1 MGEPPTSA
9 DETNIRQLAA
19 ILAADVVGYS
29 RLMERD
35 EQTTLNRVRDLRKT
49 VIEPR
54 VAAHRGRVF
63 KTNGD
68 GFLVEFS
75 SVVDAVHCAVEIQRA
90 TADRDHDLPEDQ
102 RLRLR
107 IGVNL
112 GDIFREGDDVFGDG
126 VNIAARLEALAQ
138 PGGITLSRSVH
149 EQIRE
154 KLDFDFQD
162 LGEHQVKNIVRPIQV
177 YRVRFDGDPEQVEA
191 PPLRTPRQ
199 TPSKRLFAL
208 AGLVLIA
215 IAGIAA
221 WRLDLIPSTGRQ
233 QASSSADD
241 RRWSFAVLP
250 FDVSKDDVAAQDYA
264 GSLAD
269 GLITRIGSGE
279 FAVPILSREAAAS
292 ALNSGPADT
301 VGQRLKVGFVIQGT
315 VRRRGDNFE
324 TSIGVV
330 DVATRRSLGVRQFV
344 EPVDVSRAHD
354 RPALVKLS
362 LELLDSSG
370 TATRER
376 ILALPEDAR
385 DARDLAFLVWDLG
398 YDKTSAD
405 KAVALLEQ
413 AQKMAPDDLH
423 IRAMLGYKIALRA
436 ANHVSDN
443 PEADIKRAEA
453 LLNGILAI
461 DRGNLV
467 ALHGQV
473 VILSARE
480 RWAEALTVG
489 DQILKADPVNP
500 PAMLNN
506 SISLLELGRA
516 EDALAQLDHFALY
529 FDYARD
535 TEITEDYGNVYLA
548 LGRYQEAAGKY
559 RQSLIATPAE
569 EYSRGQGQATLVYL
583 ISAEALGGKDA
594 DTKQALKDFY
604 DANPTL
610 RTIRTIREHIDF
622 RTVPDSF
629 IETVI
634 RGLRKAGVPE

>member
-90 TADRDHDLPEDQ
+90 TADRDQDLPEDQ

-177 YRVRFDGDPEQVEA
+177 YRVRFDGDPEQVTA
-191 PPLRTPRQ
+191 APLRTARQ
-199 TPSKRLFAL
+199 NRSKLRFAL
-208 AGLVLIA
+208 VGLVLIA
-215 IAGIAA
+215 IAGVTA
-221 WRLDLIPSTGRQ
+221 WQFNLIPSPGRHQ
-233 QASSSADD
+233 TFLSPADSV
-241 RRWSFAVLP
+241 SFAVLP
-250 FDVSKDDVAAQDYA
+250 FDVPKDDVAAQDYA

-279 FAVPILSREAAAS
+279 FADPVLSREAAAS
-292 ALNSGPADT
+292 ALANGAADT
-301 VGQRLKVGFVIQGT
+301 VGRRLKVAFVIRGT

-324 TSIGVV
+324 TSIGVA
-330 DVATRRSLGVRQFV
+330 DVATARSLGVQQFV
-344 EPVDVSRAHD
+344 EPVDASRAPD
-354 RPALVKLS
+354 RPALVKLYRQ
-362 LELLDSSG
+362 LTDD
-370 TATRER
+370 AFAVARER

-385 DARDLAFLVWDLG
+385 DAREIASLIWGLG
-398 YDKTSAD
+398 YDKTAAD

-413 AQKMAPDDLH
+413 AQKKAPNDQYIL
-423 IRAMLGYKIALRA
+423 ALLGYKIALRA

-443 PEADIKRAEA
+443 PEADIKRADE
-453 LLNGILAI
+453 LLNRVLAT
-461 DRGNLV
+461 DQRNLV

-473 VILSARE
+473 VVLSARG
-480 RWAEALTVG
+480 RWPEAVTVG
-489 DQILKADPVNP
+489 EQILKADPINP
-500 PAMLNN
+500 PALLNN
-506 SISLLELGRA
+506 SIALLEIGRA
-516 EDALAQLDHFALY
+516 EEALAQLDRLSLY
-529 FDYARD
+529 FDFTRD
-535 TEITEDYGNVYLA
+535 TEVSQDYGNVYLA
-548 LGRYQEAAGKY
+548 LGRYEEAAAKY

-569 EYSRGQGQATLVYL
+569 EYSRGQGQATLAYL
-583 ISAEALGGKDA
+583 VSAEALSGNDA
-594 DTKQALKDFY
+594 GTKQALKDFY
-604 DANPTL
+604 DANPKL